1 MRTTVTHLASALG
14 VAIPAA
20 FIASFPAAVRCSASA
35 TSTVGLVSAWPAL
48 AGLLVVPMALSI
60 VLSRGAR
67 VGLTELAAG
76 SHLLAASSAPTAS
89 HDAESDDV
97 AVDSLG
103 VPVVAD
109 EHVPARAS
117 LLLAAYVGWGALVC
131 AGLAPLGAVLRA
143 RTHHHGLA
151 GVTFAVLGVMYA
163 FGAALAVRRALEL
176 VAATAPRTQ
185 RITLG
190 VFWSGLGLA
199 VLLLGAVGG
208 LHSAAPDTTAATSAS
223 ALVVDLFAFVLA
235 AAFASRPLQAPRLET
250 TFAWGSALALALVVI
265 GIGSLGRVPGLEEE
279 LTRTSPFFA
288 LTAAPPAAPAPATS
302 AD

>member
-14 VAIPAA
+14 IAIPAA

-60 VLSRGAR
+60 VLLRGAR

-76 SHLLAASSAPTAS
+76 SHVFAAYADS
-89 HDAESDDV
+89 SDD

-103 VPVVAD
+103 VPVVAA

-117 LLLAAYVGWGALVC
+117 LLRAAYVLWGALVC

-163 FGAALAVRRALEL
+163 LGAALAVRRALEL
-176 VAATAPRTQ
+176 VAAAAPRTQ
-185 RITLG
+185 RIALG
-190 VFWSGLGLA
+190 IFWSGLGLA

-208 LHSAAPDTTAATSAS
+208 LRAAAPDTTAATSAS

-250 TFAWGSALALALVVI
+250 SFAWGSALALALVVV

-288 LTAAPPAAPAPATS
+288 LTAPVPAPATS
-302 AD
+302 VN